1 MEKKFCTVH
10 HLYYNGVECPLCL
23 SERIGKIEK
32 KYNSWNTDEKT
43 EKEEVTG
50 DMLENLKLN
59 FGSK

>member
-32 KYNSWNTDEKT
+32 KYNSRNTDEKT
-43 EKEEVTG
+43 EKEGVTD
-50 DMLENLKLN
+50 DMLESLKLK